1 MRKAFLSLFAV
12 LLFCGCN
19 KTTSDKMCGFIEKA
33 TEKIENATTL
43 KEIDDIN
50 DKLMQDIAV
59 FSVSLSEE
67 EYNQW
72 NQDAEAQMQ
81 IDQAKQEY
89 AAAKK
94 AKTEKLQ
101 GK

>member
-1 MRKAFLSLFAV
+1 MRKAILSLFAA
-12 LLFCGCN
+12 LLFCSCN
-19 KTTSDKMCGFIEKA
+19 KTTTDKMCGFFEKA
-33 TEKIENATTL
+33 TEKVENATTL
-43 KEIDDIN
+43 KELDHIN

-67 EYNQW
+67 EYNKW
-72 NQDAEAQMQ
+72 DKDAEAQLQM
-81 IDQAKQEY
+81 DKAKQKY

-94 AKTEKLQ
+94 AQTEKLQ